1 MDQHQQQ
8 GLELTLP
15 PSAPPAGTAA
25 AWAQHKQAR
34 GQTLNSWRVWVPGL
48 LVLWTLF
55 MLVGALAAGSNA
67 ASSDTANSGNAFAFW
82 ISAVICLPLAWRIAR
97 RDPQQ
102 RLLGLVSAPP
112 AVKAAR
118 RQVAAET
125 KVAAQLQQLTASG
138 WIVRHDLHPAGW
150 DSPHNVD
157 HLVVGPPGVVL
168 IGACANMTDT
178 SGFQTLDTAFDTCV
192 QSQPSWSRIYRL
204 IVPVEVSHG
213 HTGHRPLSN
222 AHVRALWSGI
232 YRALVPLEGGIADQ
246 KGWNAHVEPLS
257 SLNQYLTTLPAALL
271 NSEQIKLCAAEALW
285 ELDPNNAPPPA
296 AIPLSLLDPAAAA
309 ASEGNSSSSTDA
321 RWDKIQNAPER
332 QQSAPAAPEARVDLD
347 RLQAALERLDEL
359 PGLSHVADQVR
370 SFARRARID
379 EERQRD
385 KRKVSPFGAHFVFA
399 GPPGTGKTMIAR
411 QMAEILFALGR
422 LPRASFVETNR
433 AGMVAGY
440 IGQTATQTRKV
451 IESALGGVLFIDEA
465 YALSRKNY
473 EQDFGH
479 EAVAELLEQMETHR
493 DDLSVIIAGYEN
505 EIDEFLETNPGLRS
519 RFSRTINFPDYDAA
533 TCVEI
538 ARKMAADGDYVLT
551 DAAVEVLGQRLAS
564 ALRHPPDGWANARTV
579 RQIFDDSKQHQA
591 DRVIAMP
598 ERTSEDRETITAS
611 DITAALEERGF

>member
-1 MDQHQQQ
+1 MDQQQQQQQQ

-25 AWAQHKQAR
+25 AWAKQLEEQQKQAR

-48 LVLWTLF
+48 LVLWAVVTL
-55 MLVGALAAGSNA
+55 VAGLGS
-67 ASSDTANSGNAFAFW
+67 ASSDTQVGDV
-82 ISAVICLPLAWRIAR
+82 IVAVICLVIAWRIAR

-102 RLLGLVSAPP
+102 RLLGLVRAPP

-118 RQVAAET
+118 RQVVAET

-138 WIVRHDLHPAGW
+138 WIVRHDLRPAGW

-192 QSQPSWSRIYRL
+192 NSQPSWSR
-204 IVPVEVSHG
+204 
-213 HTGHRPLSN
+213 
-222 AHVRALWSGI
+222 I

-246 KGWNAHVEPLS
+246 KAWNAHVEPLS
-257 SLNQYLTTLPAALL
+257 SLNQYLATLPAALL
-271 NSEQIKLCAAEALW
+271 NSEQIKTCAAEALW
-285 ELDPNNAPPPA
+285 ALDPNNAPPTPPA
-296 AIPLSLLDPAAAA
+296 PAAAA
-309 ASEGNSSSSTDA
+309 ASDGSSSSSTDA
-321 RWDKIQNAPER
+321 RWDKILNAPER

-347 RLQAALERLDEL
+347 RLQAALEHLDAL
-359 PGLSHVADQVR
+359 PGLSNVADQVR
-370 SFARRARID
+370 SFARRARLD
-379 EERQRD
+379 EERRED
-385 KRKVSPFGAHFVFA
+385 GLNVSPFGAHFVFA
-399 GPPGTGKTMIAR
+399 GPPGTGKTTIAQ

-422 LPRASFVETNR
+422 LPRATVVSTNR

-440 IGQTATQTRKV
+440 IGQTATKTREV

-465 YALSRKNY
+465 YALARKNNV
-473 EQDFGH
+473 QDFGD

-493 DDLSVIIAGYEN
+493 HDLSVIIAGYED

-538 ARKMAADGDYVLT
+538 ARKMAAEDKYVLT

-564 ALRHPPDGWANARTV
+564 ALRQPPKGWANARTV
-579 RQIFDDSKQHQA
+579 RQIIDDSKQHQA
-591 DRVIAMP
+591 DRVMAMP
-598 ERTSEDRETITAS
+598 ERTSEDRQTITDS
-611 DITAALEERGF
+611 DITAALDGRGF